1 VERSQR
7 SPLAIQNQQLATPP
21 LMTFLERGTAG
32 RLDFLFRCRCI
43 PLVPRHLRLSDTAH
57 LAGAGCV
64 GKRLCF
70 MATSTLALQIEA
82 NHLSGTAITWLCAV
96 VSTAR
101 SALLFPMSHATP
113 ALVRMAHGPAVRP
126 DKRSPCQP
134 LAFRQWHARRRP
146 NPAER

>member
-70 MATSTLALQIEA
+70 MATSTLALQMHGEIRA
-82 NHLSGTAITWLCAV
+82 AV
-96 VSTAR
+96 PNEPRYTR
-101 SALLFPMSHATP
+101 PC
-113 ALVRMAHGPAVRP
+113 AHGARP
-126 DKRSPCQP
+126 RCE
-134 LAFRQWHARRRP
+134 AR
-146 NPAER
+146 